1 MLAPACA
8 GFDENAM
15 RDVGER
21 PSSVTVKVSNRPTA
35 DEMFTTFEATTVP
48 FLLTTLFVPN
58 SAPSMASTTMSLP

>member
-8 GFDENAM
+8 GFDEKAM

-35 DEMFTTFEATTVP
+35 DEMSTTFEATAVP
-48 FLLTTLFVPN
+48 FLLTELFDPN